1 MKQPHNALSR
11 ANSTLDYLVLDDK
24 PISPLRRAVSMEQV
38 NGHVTPTGNNDMTR
52 SLDLGNGEL
61 PGIVSNLFEIILP
74 KVI

>member
-1 MKQPHNALSR
+1 MHYHMCKSF
-11 ANSTLDYLVLDDK
+11 STLDYLVLDDK
-24 PISPLRRAVSMEQV
+24 PISPLRRAVSVEQV
-38 NGHVTPTGNNDMTR
+38 NGHVTPTGYQDMTR